1 MFTGIVEERGRVR
14 SAEPGRIVVDAATVG
29 TDSGPGASLAVSGV
43 CLTVV
48 SNDPGP
54 DGERR
59 LLSFDV
65 SPETRARTTLGAARA
80 EDSVNLE
87 RPVTLA
93 TRMGGH
99 MVQGHVDGVG
109 EVLDVRRADDA
120 CLMTIAFPLGLA
132 RYAVEKGSITV
143 DGVSLTIVAAGQD
156 RFSVALIPHTL
167 AVTTLGERAV
177 GDRVNLEVDIVAKY
191 VERLME
197 GVR

>member
-1 MFTGIVEERGRVR
+1 MFTGIVEERGHVR
-14 SAEPGRIVVDAATVG
+14 SAQPGRIVVEAGTVG
-29 TDSGPGASLAVSGV
+29 TDSGPGASVSVNGV

-48 SNDPGP
+48 SNEPRP

-65 SPETRARTTLGAARA
+65 SPETRARTTLGTVRA
-80 EDSVNLE
+80 QDPVNLE

-93 TRMGGH
+93 ARMGGH

-109 EVLDVRRADDA
+109 EVVDVRGTGEG
-120 CLMTIAFPLGLA
+120 CVMTVGLPPGLG

-143 DGVSLTIVAAGQD
+143 DGVSLTIVATGAD
-156 RFSVALIPHTL
+156 RFSVSLIPHTL
-167 AVTTLGERAV
+167 AVTTLGERGV